1 MLHSPPM
8 IEDKVEENVI
18 VNLKNFN
25 QEQVQEEQISLNPIQ
40 DTMKVHQLLLF
51 LHLLTN
57 LD

>member
-40 DTMKVHQLLLF
+40 DTMKVHQLLSF

>member
-1 MLHSPPM
+1 M

-40 DTMKVHQLLLF
+40 DTMKVHQLLSF

>member
-1 MLHSPPM
+1 M